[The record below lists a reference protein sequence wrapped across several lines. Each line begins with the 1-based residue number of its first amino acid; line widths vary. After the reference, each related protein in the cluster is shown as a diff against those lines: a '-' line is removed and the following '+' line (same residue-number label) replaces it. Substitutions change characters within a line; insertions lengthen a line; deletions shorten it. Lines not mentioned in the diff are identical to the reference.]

1 MSHTFNNKGSA
12 MALVGDEG
20 RGEGG
25 GGRGERLLGGDG
37 PYFFQS

>member
-25 GGRGERLLGGDG
+25 GGRGEGARLLGGEVH
-37 PYFFQS
+37 